1 MRKNNYNNWYPQQ
14 PGTQQPDFRQPGMQQ
29 QGMQQP
35 GFRQPGAGNRPPWM
49 MHPKKRGIPKFA
61 RKLLTILIILALLVL
76 GVYIYYTLNP
86 SVGRLVKF

>member
-1 MRKNNYNNWYPQQ
+1 MRKNDYNNWYPQQ
-14 PGTQQPDFRQPGMQQ
+14 PGTQQP
-29 QGMQQP
+29 
-35 GFRQPGAGNRPPWM
+35 GADNRPPWM